1 MRRTRRSAPSPSW
14 RSSADCASPSEDAL
28 IEQRDLRGNVGTVLK
43 VALTQRKGAS
53 DAIGDVRGYSLLF
66 TPARIDRQ
74 WHERWSNSTCVRS
87 SQALPGSSRGYAA
100 TYVELGSLPRHDSH
114 LGG

>member
-1 MRRTRRSAPSPSW
+1 MRRTRRSAPSASW
-14 RSSADCASPSEDAL
+14 RSSADCASLSEDAL
-28 IEQRDLRGNVGTVLK
+28 IEQRDGNVGSALK

-66 TPARIDRQ
+66 TSARIDRQ
-74 WHERWSNSTCVRS
+74 LHERWSNSTCVRS

-100 TYVELGSLPRHDSH
+100 TYVELGSLPRHGSH